1 MRDVRI
7 LIVDDVDKWLD
18 DPREVL
24 LRHFGPTLKID
35 SAKNYPEALEK
46 VRSTSYDLV
55 SVDLE
60 LLGEISSSMKFNL
73 LGMDLLKECR
83 SSKRNR
89 ACGLMILS
97 GKATAS
103 AVSEALKTFGTNEFL
118 DKADYDDGKPYIKAV
133 QDSIRRARLQ
143 QAQRQ
148 LANCYRLIFTY
159 NRSRLIRGELA
170 GPSQGSESAEI
181 INPSINPPSVD
192 LEELARRADE
202 VNRRLSSGEEGAWRS
217 EARSIGD
224 DLYETI
230 STEPQILSLLATS
243 RALASSREDGAL
255 SLHFSGPPSSL
266 SVPYELLRVDGD
278 YLALT
283 HILTRRI
290 SEGGTRVSHKSD
302 PFFGFIEKL
311 VEKGEPLR
319 ILIAGANTDGTVPA
333 VEEEASRLAASISA
347 NLNLLGITP
356 EITPLL
362 GDEVTYGRL
371 KEALRDGQHIFHFAG
386 HGNFDEALPEKSPL
400 ILKDRE
406 LTAADLNLLTQRTE
420 LRFVF
425 LSCCL
430 AARTGSRVG
439 RGDFHGFLHSLSQAD
454 VPATLAYR
462 WVVRDDSAIEF
473 ATEFYDS
480 LWRNFCLGQA
490 LLESR
495 REMALGAEGRDNETW
510 AAPVLLSQIT

>member
-18 DPREVL
+18 ELREVL
-24 LRHFGPTLKID
+24 LSYLGPNLKIEQ
-35 SAKNYPEALEK
+35 AKSYPEALRK
-46 VRSTSYDLV
+46 VQSTSYDLV

-60 LLGEISSSMKFNL
+60 LLGEISSSTNFNL
-73 LGMDLLKECR
+73 PGMDLLKECR

-97 GKATAS
+97 AKATPS

-118 DKADYDDGKPYIKAV
+118 DKADYNDGKPYIKAV

-148 LANCYRLIFTY
+148 LANRYRLTFTY
-159 NRSRLIRGELA
+159 SQSGLIHGDLV
-170 GPSQGSESAEI
+170 GPSQGSESAEV
-181 INPSINPPSVD
+181 INPPSVD
-192 LEELARRADE
+192 LEDLARRADE
-202 VNRRLSSGEEGAWRS
+202 LNQRLRGDGEGAWRL
-217 EARSIGD
+217 EARSLGNAI
-224 DLYETI
+224 YQTI
-230 STEPQILSLLATS
+230 STHRHILSLLATA
-243 RALASSREDGAL
+243 RALASSRDDSAL

-266 SVPYELLRVDGD
+266 SVPYELLREDSD

-283 HILTRRI
+283 HILTRRL
-290 SEGGTRVSHKSD
+290 SEGGKRVSHKSD
-302 PFFGFIEKL
+302 PFFRFIEKQ
-311 VEKGEPLR
+311 VGKGKPLR
-319 ILIAGANTDGTVPA
+319 VLIAGANTDGYVPA
-333 VEEEASRLAASISA
+333 VEEEASQLAASISA
-347 NLNLLGITP
+347 NLKLLGITP
-356 EITPLL
+356 EITTLL
-362 GDEVTYGRL
+362 GDDVTYSRL
-371 KEALRDGQHIFHFAG
+371 RDALRDGQHVFHFAG
-386 HGNFDEALPEKSPL
+386 HGNFNESLPEKSPL
-400 ILKDRE
+400 SLKDRE
-406 LTAADLNLLTQRTE
+406 LTAADLKSLTEGTE

-430 AARTGSRVG
+430 AARTGSQVG
-439 RGDFHGFLHSLSQAD
+439 RGDFHGFLHSLSLAD

-462 WVVRDDSAIEF
+462 WEVRDDSAIEF

-480 LWRNFCLGQA
+480 LWRNFSLGQS

-495 REMALGAEGRDNETW
+495 REMVLGEEGRDNETW